1 MAPASADFC
10 YDTSS
15 LLPKRLPLAA
25 PALDSC
31 TAASAAL
38 SPASSLLVF
47 GRSAGLSQGLLRSAL
62 GLSER
67 IVIGQFDALTVR
79 RVVPLVH
86 YVIISLMV

>member
-1 MAPASADFC
+1 MSPASADFC

-25 PALDSC
+25 PAPDSC
-31 TAASAAL
+31 VVSTAL

-47 GRSAGLSQGLLRSAL
+47 GRSAGLTQGLLRSAL
-62 GLSER
+62 GLPER

-79 RVVPLVH
+79 IWRRTQGWGCEWGRE
-86 YVIISLMV
+86 